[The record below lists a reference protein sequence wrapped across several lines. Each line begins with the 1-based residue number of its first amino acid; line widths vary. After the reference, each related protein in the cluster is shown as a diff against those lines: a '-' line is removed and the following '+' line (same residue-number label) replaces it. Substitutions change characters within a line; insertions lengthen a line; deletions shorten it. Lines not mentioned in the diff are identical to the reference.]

1 MIVPA
6 LGMFGAGL
14 ACNYIIYD
22 CNVQRLLFINSN
34 GKCRIWGKIPS
45 KIQLHYVTEWGERKH
60 SLLLTAGWW
69 SVARHFHLAP
79 EIGLAICWSL
89 PVLFKHVRS
98 LNNFPFFVLLTFL
111 GQIQLSNLNFH
122 SPRNTCCILNVLLLN
137 NCQLSTFIVQGL
149 LKSSRYL
156 LQWKV
161 FLLNN

>member
-1 MIVPA
+1 
-6 LGMFGAGL
+6 
-14 ACNYIIYD
+14 
-22 CNVQRLLFINSN
+22 
-34 GKCRIWGKIPS
+34 
-45 KIQLHYVTEWGERKH
+45 
-60 SLLLTAGWW
+60 
-69 SVARHFHLAP
+69 
-79 EIGLAICWSL
+79 
-89 PVLFKHVRS
+89 VRS

-156 LQWKV
+156 LQRKV